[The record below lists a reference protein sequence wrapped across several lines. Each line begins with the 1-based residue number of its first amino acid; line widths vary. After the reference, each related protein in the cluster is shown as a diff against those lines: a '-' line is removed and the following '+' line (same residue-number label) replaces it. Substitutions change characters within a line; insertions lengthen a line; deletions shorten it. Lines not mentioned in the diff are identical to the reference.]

1 MAISEELRVEV
12 KVAVDKAIADLDRF
26 KSKTAQTDDK
36 AQKFI
41 KTAAN
46 WAASLTGVT
55 LGLMTVRKAID
66 YAFDAAQVAAKA
78 NQIEKA
84 LDNLAKTSGMTAAEI
99 VGNLKKT
106 SKGTISELD
115 LMRSASKAALFNL
128 PMNQLDKLM
137 AIARASATATGESVQ
152 YMFDS
157 IVTGI
162 ARGSPMILDNLGLTL
177 KIGEATET
185 YAKSIGKTAEQ
196 LTAEERKQATLNATL
211 KAGEDIL
218 KRVGDATDELTDA
231 QRMDAYVA
239 AVANLKKE
247 IGTGLLPAYREVL
260 GATTQIVNNMAES
273 LRISR
278 AFNNVN
284 RGEGSL
290 EDQLIAINYQID
302 LMRGNLKNMPT
313 VPTLDIRGG
322 NLGLTGA
329 NLKELEKQRE
339 ALLRQKAALELIE
352 SKKAD
357 ALKAAQ
363 KRAEDEEKR
372 VAAAAEYQLKLK
384 TAYEKT
390 EAGQKEATKTA
401 IAYWEAQLAK
411 GKNVKEISAILEDL
425 KKSIEEESFAM
436 SNMTNNWVEAG
447 IVLGNLRA
455 PLEVAK
461 ESFEAIGQ
469 GFGQVG
475 EWSAPLDAAYQSFL
489 GIGQGFGQIGEI
501 IEETTEKIWENKDA
515 MRALS
520 HSVSDILDS
529 LGTVWSNY
537 YAAQMEGLD
546 KSSDEY
552 KKIAREQA
560 SAEKAW
566 GIFMALINTAVAVT
580 KALSSAPP
588 PWNIAL
594 ATAAGIAGAAQVAA
608 IASQPL
614 PALGE
619 GGIVTKP
626 TYALMGEKGPEA
638 VIPLNKSSGAGL
650 GNITIIVNGSVMEEE
665 GLARKLGGIIA
676 RQRRG
681 Y

>member
-1 MAISEELRVEV
+1 
-12 KVAVDKAIADLDRF
+12 
-26 KSKTAQTDDK
+26 
-36 AQKFI
+36 
-41 KTAAN
+41 
-46 WAASLTGVT
+46 
-55 LGLMTVRKAID
+55 
-66 YAFDAAQVAAKA
+66 
-78 NQIEKA
+78 
-84 LDNLAKTSGMTAAEI
+84 
-99 VGNLKKT
+99 
-106 SKGTISELD
+106 
-115 LMRSASKAALFNL
+115 
-128 PMNQLDKLM
+128 
-137 AIARASATATGESVQ
+137 
-152 YMFDS
+152 
-157 IVTGI
+157 
-162 ARGSPMILDNLGLTL
+162 
-177 KIGEATET
+177 
-185 YAKSIGKTAEQ
+185 
-196 LTAEERKQATLNATL
+196 
-211 KAGEDIL
+211 
-218 KRVGDATDELTDA
+218 
-231 QRMDAYVA
+231 
-239 AVANLKKE
+239 
-247 IGTGLLPAYREVL
+247 
-260 GATTQIVNNMAES
+260 
-273 LRISR
+273 
-278 AFNNVN
+278 
-284 RGEGSL
+284 
-290 EDQLIAINYQID
+290 
-302 LMRGNLKNMPT
+302 
-313 VPTLDIRGG
+313 VP
-322 NLGLTGA
+322 

-436 SNMTNNWVEAG
+436 SNMTNN
-447 IVLGNLRA
+447 LGRGRYRTWQFARA
-455 PLEVAK
+455 LEVAK

-681 Y
+681 LKIFSAAWKTQDRAFTKYERVNADFRQYIYPPYSSTLTYTAITSADNQPGVINVTGGYCSYVLPMDSKFTLFIRCKPTFAYNVSSSQHLCEWYIDATHCFRVYYSAGGDCFYAYWHDGGSNRVLQSAVYTSNETLQTWHNFAFSIDLTTGTTAGSAFYINQAAVETAWSGNTDVKASNFPILTFRTYSGGSTAYSLHYQSDALYP